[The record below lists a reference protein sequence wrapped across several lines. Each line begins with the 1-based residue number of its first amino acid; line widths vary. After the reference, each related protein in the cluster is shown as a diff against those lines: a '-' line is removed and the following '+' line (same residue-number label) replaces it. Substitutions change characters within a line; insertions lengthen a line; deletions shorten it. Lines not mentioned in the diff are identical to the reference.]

1 MEFFYSAKH
10 QRVMEECRVNDTL
23 KQVFE
28 YCTDHYGPLSFYGD
42 EGMRLIEIGAV
53 GGGYAAGGA
62 SVMGEDSF
70 SEAGL
75 KDPLKGAG
83 GSEVMAHEII
93 HQWWGLG
100 NMVEPVSE
108 ADPWSAEGLTVYT
121 TYRLMKELHG
131 ADYAQKYYVDVWQ
144 SRVADYYQDFYVRNP
159 EFLSALPEQYR
170 ADIANSQSTV
180 RRYCEMPLKI
190 LKAEKLVG
198 GEEAMDQILSGL
210 FTGET
215 NPSYPYLTWQDFLD
229 ACNLSEE
236 DLNLG

>member
-1 MEFFYSAKH
+1 MKS
-10 QRVMEECRVNDTL
+10 C
-23 KQVFE
+23 
-28 YCTDHYGPLSFYGD
+28 GPRNHSSV
-42 EGMRLIEIGAV
+42 V
-53 GGGYAAGGA
+53 GL
-62 SVMGEDSF
+62 D
-70 SEAGL
+70 
-75 KDPLKGAG
+75 
-83 GSEVMAHEII
+83 
-93 HQWWGLG
+93 

-144 SRVADYYQDFYVRNP
+144 SGWRIIIRDFYVRNP

-198 GEEAMDQILSGL
+198 GGSYGSDFVRAVHRRNQSVPSLSHLAG
-210 FTGET
+210 F
-215 NPSYPYLTWQDFLD
+215 FLD

>member
-1 MEFFYSAKH
+1 M
-10 QRVMEECRVNDTL
+10 M
-23 KQVFE
+23 
-28 YCTDHYGPLSFYGD
+28 
-42 EGMRLIEIGAV
+42 
-53 GGGYAAGGA
+53 
-62 SVMGEDSF
+62 
-70 SEAGL
+70 
-75 KDPLKGAG
+75 
-83 GSEVMAHEII
+83 
-93 HQWWGLG
+93 
-100 NMVEPVSE
+100 
-108 ADPWSAEGLTVYT
+108 
-121 TYRLMKELHG
+121 
-131 ADYAQKYYVDVWQ
+131 QKYYVDVWQ